1 MTFFVALVSG
11 IIIILGIIIGTQN
24 GNTLVTFHL
33 LIWKFENISLTLLL
47 IESLLFGIVIA
58 VITAGI
64 NQIKL
69 RLQMMVLKKENKS
82 LIMEIKAIKNMPF
95 EEEEEE
101 EVVEVI
107 EEEKY
112 EQEEK
117 YEKEEEEEEE
127 SK

>member
-1 MTFFVALVSG
+1 MTFLVALISG

-33 LIWKFENISLTLLL
+33 LKWNFEDISLTLLL

-58 VITAGI
+58 VIIAGI

-69 RLQMMVLKKENKS
+69 RLQLRSLKIKNIKLEK
-82 LIMEIKAIKNMPF
+82 EIKAIKNMPF

-101 EVVEVI
+101 VEEVEEA
-107 EEEKY
+107 EEEK
-112 EQEEK
+112 
-117 YEKEEEEEEE
+117 EE
-127 SK
+127 SE

>member
-1 MTFFVALVSG
+1 MTFFIALVSG

-24 GNTLVTFHL
+24 GNTLVTFNL
-33 LIWKFENISLTLLL
+33 LIWKFGDISLTLLL

-95 EEEEEE
+95 EEEE
-101 EVVEVI
+101 VI